1 MMNEINARKFLNISV
16 EDIFNKIKGKFILIF
31 DDGEKL
37 ESSSKEI
44 YFSRFFWDYH
54 IKFPNTPLLSK
65 HHISKYISDSNRFG
79 AGTPL
84 KLLES
89 IIFDVFDTYKKTI
102 YIENHLLLM
111 DDLTKL
117 GYEIINNIYNSLNK
131 KIISYSRSLDILD
144 FLSITEHP
152 SILEFRKSLQP
163 TQESID
169 SFYKHIKRCFTEDK
183 IIKNNNLVK
192 GINCGIVNIGQALQ
206 CVGVRGFITDIDSNL
221 FKYPILSNYTYGLH
235 KLYDVMID
243 SRSASKALIFSV
255 TPLQDSSYF
264 DRRQQ
269 LIVQIIN
276 KLHLGDCGS
285 NKYFTWL
292 VRDVKYSG
300 NTKLNDCDLNTLA
313 GKYYLDE
320 KDNSLKIVKK
330 SDKHLIGKYI
340 KLRSPIAGC
349 GKPVCSTCFGDNY
362 TSITRYSNLGHL
374 VMSNLGAI
382 MTQAILS
389 TKHLDGSSEVEGIV
403 LNEYQ
408 ANYLTS
414 TLNGSDFYINE
425 KLLGKNIDLVFDSR
439 CAYGLIDIEK
449 CKNIDSLSITRISNF
464 ETINLQIHSESTT
477 EEICLDVFV
486 NDRLSS
492 FTHEM
497 LKYVKQEG
505 WKINENGDYVV
516 NLNNWDITLPILTV
530 PDRHFNMSQTQKDLA
545 SFIEAQMSK
554 KGLTVDEALISLID
568 IINRRFNIPLANI
581 EVILLASMWVDPTNN
596 DFSIPTDKTKMGLG
610 NKSDIYA
617 NRSLSAVMSFQQH
630 KQAFNRPKNYLFTN
644 RVNHPICDNVIMP
657 TLLNRKY
664 KT

>member
-1 MMNEINARKFLNISV
+1 MNEIVARKLLQISN
-16 EDIFNKIKGKFILIF
+16 DDLFNKIKGNFTLVF
-31 DDGEKL
+31 DDGEKIT
-37 ESSSKEI
+37 SSSKEI
-44 YFSRFFWDYH
+44 YFSSFFWEFHKLY
-54 IKFPNTPLLSK
+54 PNTPLLAK
-65 HHISKYISDSNRFG
+65 HHVSKYISDSNRLG
-79 AGTPL
+79 STTPL
-84 KLLES
+84 KLLENL
-89 IIFDVFDTYKKTI
+89 IFDVFDSYKNSI
-102 YIENHLLLM
+102 SIDSHLLLM
-111 DDLTKL
+111 EELLKL
-117 GYEIINNIYNSLNK
+117 GYTVINNLYNELSNK
-131 KIISYSRSLDILD
+131 VIRYSRSLDILD
-144 FLSITEHP
+144 FLAITEHP
-152 SILEFRKSLQP
+152 SILEHRKNLLP

-169 SFYKHIKRCFTEDK
+169 SFYKHIKRCFNEDRN
-183 IIKNNNLVK
+183 IKNNNLVK

-221 FKYPILSNYTYGLH
+221 FKAPITSNYVYGMQ
-235 KLYDVMID
+235 KMYDMMID

-255 TPLQDSSYF
+255 SPLQDSSYF

-269 LIVQIIN
+269 LIVQIVN

-285 NKYFTWL
+285 TKYFNWL

-320 KDNSLKIVKK
+320 ESNSLKIVKK
-330 SDKHLIGKYI
+330 TDKHLIGKYL

-374 VMSNLGAI
+374 IMSNLGAI
-382 MTQAILS
+382 ITQAILS

-408 ANYLTS
+408 AEYLTS
-414 TLNGSDFYINE
+414 TLNGSEYYLNE
-425 KLLGKNIDLVFDSR
+425 KLKGKNIILTVDSK

-449 CKNIDSLSITRISNF
+449 CKNIDSLSLSRISNF
-464 ETINLQIHSESTT
+464 ENITLNVSDENISE
-477 EEICLDVFV
+477 EVLLDVFV

-497 LKYVKQEG
+497 LKHIKEVG
-505 WKINENGDYVV
+505 WKINNDGNYVID
-516 NLNNWDITLPILTV
+516 LSNWNFSLPMLSV

-545 SFIEAQMSK
+545 SFIETQMGK
-554 KGLTVDEALISLID
+554 KGLTVEEALITLID

-581 EVILLASMWVDPTNN
+581 EVILLASMWVDPFKNN
-596 DFSIPTDKTKMGLG
+596 FSIPTDKTDKGLG
-610 NKSDIYA
+610 NKSAIYA

-644 RVNHPICDNVIMP
+644 RVDHPICDYVIMP
-657 TLLNRKY
+657 TILNDKY
-664 KT
+664 KM